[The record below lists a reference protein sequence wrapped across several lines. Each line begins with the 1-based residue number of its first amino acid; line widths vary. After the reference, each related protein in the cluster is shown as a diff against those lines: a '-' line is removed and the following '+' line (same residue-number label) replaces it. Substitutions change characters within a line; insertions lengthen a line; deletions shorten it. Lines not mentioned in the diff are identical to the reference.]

1 MLACCDFLS
10 LDLFLDMFVINIA
23 SLDLF
28 EIPLDIYAYTFRYI
42 YICIYLSCKL

>member
-42 YICIYLSCKL
+42 NIYVYI